1 MLAPNLP
8 SIGQKEGAAA
18 NTVWMHHKDT
28 HTFLLVPRNRQII
41 YYNFTQ
47 QKCNVDLLDGLLV
60 QLTCTVYLIYQ
71 IIAMNALQPATQTQ
85 SRGSV
90 QGQAES
96 YTCCECVSTGKRGHT
111 PRNANLKLQCNP
123 RWVIKNTLIMNKTR
137 LIICDFGSLP

>member
-8 SIGQKEGAAA
+8 SIGQKGGC
-18 NTVWMHHKDT
+18 T
-28 HTFLLVPRNRQII
+28 HAFLLVPRNRQII

-71 IIAMNALQPATQTQ
+71 ITAMNALQPATQTQ

-90 QGQAES
+90 QGLAES

-111 PRNANLKLQCNP
+111 PTNANLKLQCNYKK
-123 RWVIKNTLIMNKTR
+123 VGYKKYIDHETMEQNKVNNM
-137 LIICDFGSLP
+137 